1 MRTGS
6 RVSIHLTIFE
16 FFNSSDTLARGC
28 VSYNSSYPQTSQK
41 HSTLRLTLP
50 TSASLEGCNNIG
62 NGG

>member
-6 RVSIHLTIFE
+6 RVTIHLTIFE
-16 FFNSSDTLARGC
+16 FFKSADTLARGC

-41 HSTLRLTLP
+41 HSTLRLTKV
-50 TSASLEGCNNIG
+50 AIIYIG